1 MGEVIGQTLPLALGV
16 ALSVVPIIAVILILF
31 TPKAKSNSIAFVV
44 GWMIG
49 ILVVGGIVLAL
60 GDVASDDGGGEST
73 VSGVVKLVLGL
84 LFLALAVRYWRSR
97 PKEGEESEMPAW
109 MGALDDFGAGKSLG
123 IAWLLS
129 GVNPKNLA
137 LTVAAASVI
146 AAGGLSTGEEVAALA
161 VFTILASLTVALPVL
176 VYLILGDRA
185 EDGLISLK
193 DWLSVNNAVIM
204 AVLFLV
210 FAAKLIGDGI
220 TILSG

>member
-1 MGEVIGQTLPLALGV
+1 MGDVIGQILPLAVGV
-16 ALSVVPIIAVILILF
+16 ALSAVPIIAVILILF
-31 TPKAKSNSIAFVV
+31 TPKAKSNGIAFVV
-44 GWMIG
+44 GWMMG
-49 ILVVGGIVLAL
+49 ILVVGGIVLAF
-60 GDVASDDGGGEST
+60 GDVASDDGGEST
-73 VSGVVKLVLGL
+73 VSGVVKLLLGL

-109 MGALDDFGAGKSLG
+109 MGALDDFGAGKSFG
-123 IAWLLS
+123 IASLLS

-146 AAGGLSTGEEVAALA
+146 AAAGLSTGEEVAALA

-204 AVLFLV
+204 AVLLLV